1 MFFAHIADTH
11 LGYRQFNL
19 EEREKDFYSAFEES
33 VDRMISEGVEVVLH
47 AGDLFDEPRPPIKA
61 LVEAKKG
68 IERLKAKGIRI
79 VMIPGNHDII
89 MRKGSMAPHA
99 LFDGVDVLTV
109 DNPSVVM
116 DDVFI
121 AGLPYLPKSYRD
133 VLTEK
138 IDGLGEEAADFKSSI
153 LLLHQG
159 TDKHLF
165 NQHEIKMEELPE
177 SFDYYAMG
185 HIHSRIEERTLGG
198 VLCYPGSTE
207 MWRGYEMD
215 DWEKNGKGFLVS
227 DTKDFKPKRID
238 LQGLRPFMRG
248 DIAGEADIA
257 ELKTR
262 LTGDKKPV
270 VVLTIESG
278 QDFNR
283 LHEKA
288 REELSDGALYLS
300 IKKKATP
307 REELIVQGGALDMK
321 ELIFDSLKEMGEK
334 ETAYAYSMFREL
346 SKSNLEEALELTEN
360 FYQKWKGDPT
370 AHR

>member
-61 LVEAKKG
+61 LVEAKRG

-79 VMIPGNHDII
+79 VMIPGNHDLV
-89 MRKGSMAPHA
+89 MRKGNMAPHA
-99 LFDGVDVLTV
+99 IFDGVDVLTV
-109 DNPSVVM
+109 DNPSIVI

-133 VLTEK
+133 VLSEK
-138 IDGLGEEAADFKSSI
+138 ISSLGEEASGFKNSI
-153 LLLHQG
+153 LMLHQG

-177 SFDYYAMG
+177 SFGYYAMG

-207 MWRGYEMD
+207 MWRSYEID

-227 DTKDFKPKRID
+227 DTDGFKPERIN
-238 LQGLRPFMRG
+238 LEGLRPFIRG
-248 DIAGEADIA
+248 EIA
-257 ELKTR
+257 EEKGIADLKT
-262 LTGDKKPV
+262 LLSGKKKPV
-270 VVLTIESG
+270 VVLTIQSDH
-278 QDFNR
+278 DFNS

-288 REELSDGALYLS
+288 REELSADALYLS
-300 IKKKATP
+300 IKKKADLRDET
-307 REELIVQGGALDMK
+307 IAQGGSLDMK
-321 ELIFDSLKEMGEK
+321 ELIHESLEKMGEK
-334 ETAYAYSMFREL
+334 EAAYAYSMFRDL
-346 SKSNLEEALELTEN
+346 SKNNLEEALELTES
-360 FYQKWKGDPT
+360 FYRRWKGDST